1 MYMNLL
7 LKTRLAAIPFRCRDR
22 PLPMEELASFGNKQ
36 LFAAEGFTYNISL
49 DDVKIARKY
58 EKPLD
63 WTRPWEFFEGSI
75 QSMSEGAMVIINKET
90 GKQQYFTTDRTTII
104 QDELDIGSGV
114 CVYALAEDNQL
125 PLAKVVACKA
135 VDEMITSCF
144 ESISVK
150 ANALK
155 EYLLLLSEKER
166 QVLTSFL
173 TDDGYSQD
181 VFRVV
186 AYLVTCVNAGAN
198 LVSEKNIRHELEN
211 FNEKNNEVVGL
222 DDLITLLNIDDV
234 KRILVH
240 SDPDDHRVS
249 SPWISFLLTWSV
261 LYGQTAWECGMNK
274 AEALLQRWHYRY
286 LTDLAIA
293 IAKLCSEEELKG
305 LVDDLLHLI
314 QDDTAL
320 KDEAERLLF
329 ELLLIDSKF
338 EKQTFHRV
346 IDTLFE
352 TVNSAQLGA
361 IGSLKKSPHIERIRD
376 YVHNSFVQSF
386 GAGKPKFCYLWVGL
400 WAADRVE
407 LGENPIALAEDYI
420 VNEPNTQAA
429 MVSMVLLS
437 LVCWSRRIGQG
448 MPLRQFKMQRC
459 STRLKRELY
468 KYLRTPDVRFY
479 RYAVALT
486 EDLILNSLLDAE
498 KLLTKSVA
506 ESCLDA
512 LENPELK
519 NWAEDLFVL
528 YQGGIPVEVPLALLK
543 QYHADFDKALENKDT
558 EVLLHAFRLCFNC
571 KVWEDDRTAIINAYT
586 KVIDIYARRELEIH
600 FESKGDIHPDDYAM
614 LRLSSRDMLGFFDDH
629 ITETPMDALEE
640 LACDQ
645 PEDIVR
651 DYLRTVNFLREDPNA
666 VLELNTA
673 TQVANFLVVAR
684 MIERKP
690 FDYREQ
696 ANALREMAQRA
707 KITATDLGSVLILNW
722 MKYILVRYDLAEEAL
737 DFYKKHKAVFDRPV
751 MFFSTRAHH
760 GFSRYNFSDWNRFI
774 NCKSRIQEILS
785 FAVDMGCE
793 RVVAAFKEAVEKGIL
808 PENIGARIEEL
819 PDSPQSDDF
828 DQKIRV
834 LGQLKD
840 DFPSAAV
847 TKGFNRYYDDR
858 GVVQFLREK
867 EQKPE
872 CEAAIEEFG
881 YRK

>member
-7 LKTRLAAIPFRCRDR
+7 LKTRLAAIPFRGHDR
-22 PLPMEELASFGNKQ
+22 PLTIEQLAVFGNKQ
-36 LFAAEGFTYNISL
+36 LFRWEGFTLPVSL
-49 DDVKIARKY
+49 DDAKYARQFN
-58 EKPLD
+58 KPLNFE
-63 WTRPWEFFEGSI
+63 RPWKLFKGSFYAQNEGLL
-75 QSMSEGAMVIINKET
+75 IIDDES
-90 GKQQYFTTDRTTII
+90 GKRQCFATDHTTIL
-104 QDELDIGSGV
+104 QRHEVGEKV
-114 CVYALAEDNQL
+114 CVYALAEEGHL
-125 PLAKVVACKA
+125 PEAKVVAEES
-135 VDEMITSCF
+135 VDEMIASYF
-144 ESISVK
+144 EAITVK

-155 EYLLLLSEKER
+155 EFLLLIEKEQR
-166 QVLTSFL
+166 VLTSFL
-173 TDDGYSQD
+173 TDDGYSQE
-181 VFRVV
+181 VFRVI
-186 AYLVTCVNAGAN
+186 AYLATCVNAGTA
-198 LVSEKNIRHELEN
+198 LESEKNIRHELEN
-211 FNEKNNEVVGL
+211 FNERNNEVVL
-222 DDLITLLNIDDV
+222 VDDLITFLNIDDV
-234 KRILVH
+234 KRIFYT
-240 SDPDDHRVS
+240 DPDDPRAS
-249 SPWISFLLTWSV
+249 STWISFLLTWAV
-261 LYGQTAWECGMNK
+261 LYGKTAWEGETTK
-274 AEALLQRWHYRY
+274 AESLLKYWNYRY
-286 LTDLAIA
+286 LTDLAVA
-293 IAKLCSEEELKG
+293 ISKLCSEEDLKG
-305 LVDDLLHLI
+305 VVEDLLRLV
-314 QDDTAL
+314 QDNTVW
-320 KDEAERLLF
+320 KEEAERLLF

-338 EKQTFHRV
+338 EKQAFHRV
-346 IDTLFE
+346 IDMLFAE
-352 TVNSAQLGA
+352 TINSAQLGA
-361 IGSLKKSPHIERIRD
+361 IGALKKSPHIAMIRD

-386 GAGKPKFCYLWVGL
+386 NTGSPRFCYLWTGL
-400 WAADRVE
+400 WAVDRVE
-407 LGENPIALAEDYI
+407 LGENPIALAEEYI
-420 VNEPNTQAA
+420 LNEPNTQAA
-429 MVSMVLLS
+429 LVGMALLS

-519 NWAEDLFVL
+519 NWAEDLLVL

-600 FESKGDIHPDDYAM
+600 FESKGDIHPDNYAM

-629 ITETPMDALEE
+629 ITKTSVDALEV
-640 LACDQ
+640 LARDQ

-651 DYLRTVNFLREDPNA
+651 DYLRAVNFLREDPNA

-673 TQVANFLVVAR
+673 TQVADFLVVAR

-690 FDYREQ
+690 FAYREQ

-737 DFYKKHKAVFDRPV
+737 DFYKKHKTVFNRPV
-751 MFFSTRAHH
+751 MFFSTKAHH

-774 NCKSRIQEILS
+774 KCKSRIQENLS

-793 RVVAAFKEAVEKGIL
+793 RVVAAFKEAVEKESVPKHIGEKIAEL
-808 PENIGARIEEL
+808 PEIPKR
-819 PDSPQSDDF
+819 DDF
-828 DQKIRV
+828 DQKVRV
-834 LGQLKD
+834 LGQLRD
-840 DFPSAAV
+840 DFPAAAV

-858 GVVQFLREK
+858 GIVQYVLNHEHVA
-867 EQKPE
+867 E
-872 CEAAIEEFG
+872 CEAAINEFG
-881 YRK
+881 YR